1 MAVGLQVDATAGG
14 VSATFDV
21 APHQVLA
28 LTGDA
33 AAGTAVIRAIAGRLP
48 VTAGRIAI
56 DGVVVSEPG
65 RTLSRERRRV
75 GAVFDGYRLTSK
87 LTVRDHVANVFRRR
101 GAAAGAAREAAQPW
115 LERFE
120 LDHLANLRPA
130 DLKAPQRLSLA
141 LARALAADPA
151 VLVLDDPLG
160 PLADADPSRQAI
172 GRLLHEFGR
181 PVVIAMTEPDSLVTD
196 RFILRG

>member
-1 MAVGLQVDATAGG
+1 MALHVDATILG
-14 VSATFDV
+14 VSAAFDV
-21 APHQVLA
+21 GPRGVLA

-33 AAGTAVIRAIAGRLP
+33 DAGTTMIRAIAGRLP
-48 VTAGRIAI
+48 VTAGEITV
-56 DGVVVSEPG
+56 DGVVVSTPG
-65 RTLSRERRRV
+65 RTVPREQRRV
-75 GAVFDGYRLTSK
+75 GAVFEGYRLTSK

-101 GAAAGAAREAAQPW
+101 GVSLQVAREEARPW

-130 DLKAPQRLSLA
+130 DLEPAQRMGLA

-160 PLADADPSRQAI
+160 PLADPGPARTALR
-172 GRLLHEFGR
+172 RLLRDFGR
-181 PVVIAMTEPDSLVTD
+181 PVVIATTDPDGLATETLV
-196 RFILRG
+196 LRG